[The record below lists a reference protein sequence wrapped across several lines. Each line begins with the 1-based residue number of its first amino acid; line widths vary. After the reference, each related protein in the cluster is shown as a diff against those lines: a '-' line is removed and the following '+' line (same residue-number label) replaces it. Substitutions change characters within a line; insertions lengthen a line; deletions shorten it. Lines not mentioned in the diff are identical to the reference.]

1 MQMQFRSIS
10 KDEAKAVQ
18 VEARGGGLC
27 SGQGGGRL
35 AETNTEPVGTL

>member
-1 MQMQFRSIS
+1 MQFRSIL

-18 VEARGGGLC
+18 VEAKGGGLC

-35 AETNTEPVGTL
+35 AKTKTDPVGTL